1 MTIRQRHCGR
11 GEWFIHFTS
20 LSKQKFLS
28 LYKGLSTTSL
38 AHTLSLSVSRT
49 YTIFRSGWNYGKALG
64 APTGPATLSHP
75 GSATWVRHFGKGVQ
89 ARYDLATSKGK
100 VIYA

>member
-1 MTIRQRHCGR
+1 MVDVSG
-11 GEWFIHFTS
+11 FFTLLVSKNLLPLDLYLS
-20 LSKQKFLS
+20 LS
-28 LYKGLSTTSL
+28 
-38 AHTLSLSVSRT
+38 HTLSLSVCFSRS
-49 YTIFRSGWNYGKALG
+49 IIRSGWNYGKALG

-75 GSATWVRHFGKGVQ
+75 GSATWIRHFGKGVQ

>member
-1 MTIRQRHCGR
+1 MVEVSGLFTLLLYRNKSFSPFIRA
-11 GEWFIHFTS
+11 S
-20 LSKQKFLS
+20 LPLPLS
-28 LYKGLSTTSL
+28 LTLFRCLS
-38 AHTLSLSVSRT
+38 HT

-64 APTGPATLSHP
+64 APTGPATFSHP